1 MYFRFDEFN
10 LIRQAILLTID
21 TFGFS
26 HIFPIFGLP
35 FLVACCCPPRQ
46 TKRLFS
52 MRLCQVNFLL
62 ENFIYNFNGFWA
74 VITDTVMFQVYL
86 MYGLITAVSVTFTI
100 LCVTIQRRHLMV
112 YTRICWDLHAFE
124 ILNESVDTNI
134 SNSLAGMGIICS
146 KICFWCSRTCSY
158 WYHDLFI
165 VAVLHGVS
173 TYGES
178 RIFVCPMIFNHTSSL
193 NRFFA
198 WHFIFRFLKKDIELR
213 ND

>member
-35 FLVACCCPPRQ
+35 FLVACCCLSRQ
-46 TKRLFS
+46 TKQLFS
-52 MRLCQVNFLL
+52 LRLCQVNFLL

-112 YTRICWDLHAFE
+112 YTHICRDLHTFE
-124 ILNESVDTNI
+124 ILNESVDTMFQI
-134 SNSLAGMGIICS
+134 PLQVWGLFAPKFVFDVVGLVLTDIMIC
-146 KICFWCSRTCSY
+146 
-158 WYHDLFI
+158 L
-165 VAVLHGVS
+165 
-173 TYGES
+173 
-178 RIFVCPMIFNHTSSL
+178 SSL
-193 NRFFA
+193 YYMVWVLMAKAGFLFVPWFVIIHRLFLGLLLD
-198 WHFIFRFLKKDIELR
+198 ISYLVFLKR
-213 ND
+213 V